1 MAISLQYIGSLSL
14 SYNFNVT
21 ICTSSCSKAVWTDYL
36 LISMCSEGLTLS
48 GAKRRQCQPRRR
60 FLLPDE
66 AATVGA
72 PSLYKEES
80 VYYWWLTTPH
90 PCKKSLI
97 VLKRASNSR
106 HSCWKMMMAI
116 PGLKLLTR
124 PTLTNIPIVQVIKI
138 FFEDKTR
145 RFINNWKLT
154 DCCYWTMTWHHI
166 VIVRFMMLVL
176 ANNSTSGHALPIWKV
191 STAIWFF
198 STHLSTHSLLRIAFA
213 SSNSILTY
221 K

>member
-1 MAISLQYIGSLSL
+1 MWARLFRRRYLLMESHFWMKILVLSFSCYITATL
-14 SYNFNVT
+14 SYNLHVT
-21 ICTSSCSKAVWTDYL
+21 ICMSSCSKAVWTDCL

-48 GAKRRQCQPRRR
+48 GAKRRQCQPRPR

-66 AATVGA
+66 PATVGA

-116 PGLKLLTR
+116 PGLKLLTSQGPHW
-124 PTLTNIPIVQVIKI
+124 PTSPLCK
-138 FFEDKTR
+138 
-145 RFINNWKLT
+145 
-154 DCCYWTMTWHHI
+154 
-166 VIVRFMMLVL
+166 
-176 ANNSTSGHALPIWKV
+176 
-191 STAIWFF
+191 
-198 STHLSTHSLLRIAFA
+198 
-213 SSNSILTY
+213 
-221 K
+221 

>member
-1 MAISLQYIGSLSL
+1 MELHFEWKYSSSHSVAISLQYIT
-14 SYNFNVT
+14 YNLHVT
-21 ICTSSCSKAVWTDYL
+21 FCTSSCSKAVWTDCL

-66 AATVGA
+66 PATVGA

-116 PGLKLLTR
+116 PGLKLLTSQGLHW
-124 PTLTNIPIVQVIKI
+124 PTSTL
-138 FFEDKTR
+138 
-145 RFINNWKLT
+145 WK
-154 DCCYWTMTWHHI
+154 
-166 VIVRFMMLVL
+166 
-176 ANNSTSGHALPIWKV
+176 
-191 STAIWFF
+191 
-198 STHLSTHSLLRIAFA
+198 
-213 SSNSILTY
+213 
-221 K
+221 